1 MEFTFEV
8 YGKVRGQGRPRSDFK
23 RKRVY
28 KARADR
34 EWEESVKEAYIN
46 GNGPWFGDRPVSL
59 CVTTHRELPKAT
71 PKRMPGGR
79 CPRAEDASN
88 QAHGAHRG
96 DDCGGGRMRVVA
108 ATVYTLGALAAAIST
123 GEVMASM
130 VAWMASMLLIAS
142 C

>member
-71 PKRMPGGR
+71 PKRIEREADVLKGV
-79 CPRAEDASN
+79 EDALN
-88 QAHGAHRG
+88 GIAYV
-96 DDCGGGRMRVVA
+96 DDCQVVDA
-108 ATVYTLGALAAAIST
+108 HVRKMPRTRLTEHI
-123 GEVMASM
+123 EVT
-130 VAWMASMLLIAS
+130 IAEVDE
-142 C
+142 

>member
-59 CVTTHRELPKAT
+59 CVTAHRELPKAT
-71 PKRMPGGR
+71 PKRIEREADVHRP
-79 CPRAEDASN
+79 DASN
-88 QAHGAHRG
+88 VLKGVEDALNGIAYV
-96 DDCGGGRMRVVA
+96 DDCQVVDA
-108 ATVYTLGALAAAIST
+108 HVRKMPRTRLTEHIEVTIAEV
-123 GEVMASM
+123 GE
-130 VAWMASMLLIAS
+130 
-142 C
+142 

>member
-71 PKRMPGGR
+71 PKRIER
-79 CPRAEDASN
+79 SS
-88 QAHGAHRG
+88 
-96 DDCGGGRMRVVA
+96 
-108 ATVYTLGALAAAIST
+108 ST